1 MAKIHCKYQRNKN
14 IFDLQTINITS
25 VSFNQHKT
33 ILMLLSGVI
42 KVDKN
47 TDKNQIMYFG
57 IKGALNMNR

>member
-1 MAKIHCKYQRNKN
+1 
-14 IFDLQTINITS
+14 
-25 VSFNQHKT
+25 
-33 ILMLLSGVI
+33 MLLSGVI

>member
-1 MAKIHCKYQRNKN
+1 MAKIPCKYQRNKN